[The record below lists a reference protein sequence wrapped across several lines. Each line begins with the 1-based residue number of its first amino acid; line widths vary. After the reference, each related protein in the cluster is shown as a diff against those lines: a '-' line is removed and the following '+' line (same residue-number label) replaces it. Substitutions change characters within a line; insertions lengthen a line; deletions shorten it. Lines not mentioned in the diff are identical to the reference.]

1 MGAGIHSCSFSLY
14 RRHCAGLLPAVRA
27 SKANLNDSLKQGL
40 GRTDAD
46 SGGNRTRSVLVIS
59 EVALSLVL
67 LIGAGLMIRTLAR
80 LRNVD
85 PGLDPHNVLTMT
97 LALSSTKYDK
107 PVQQIAFYD
116 QLLQRVRGL
125 PGVASAGAID
135 SLPMGGGGSTQP
147 IAVEGH
153 PALAMS
159 EQPEVAVRV
168 VEPGFMETMRIPLLQ
183 GRGLSTSDIADRP
196 SVIVISESMARR
208 FWPGENPIGKRL
220 TMTFSPEKSREM
232 VGVSRRCQ
240 RRTAWTC

>member
-1 MGAGIHSCSFSLY
+1 
-14 RRHCAGLLPAVRA
+14 
-27 SKANLNDSLKQGL
+27 
-40 GRTDAD
+40 
-46 SGGNRTRSVLVIS
+46 
-59 EVALSLVL
+59 
-67 LIGAGLMIRTLAR
+67 
-80 LRNVD
+80 
-85 PGLDPHNVLTMT
+85 MT

-116 QLLQRVRGL
+116 QLLQRVRAL

-183 GRGLSTSDIADRP
+183 GRVLSAADIADRP
-196 SVIVISESMARR
+196 SVIVISESMAKR

-220 TMTFSPEKSREM
+220 KMTFSPEKSREV
-232 VGVSRRCQ
+232 VGVIGDVKGDGLDVRSGGHVVRAAGSAAHALLVAGGADIFAAEHLDFRNFKC
-240 RRTAWTC
+240 RA